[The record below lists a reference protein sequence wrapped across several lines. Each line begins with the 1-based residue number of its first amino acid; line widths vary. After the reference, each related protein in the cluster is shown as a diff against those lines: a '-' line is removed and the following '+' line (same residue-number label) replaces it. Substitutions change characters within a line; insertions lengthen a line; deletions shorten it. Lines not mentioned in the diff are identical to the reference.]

1 MAVSRR
7 TRAARWGG
15 ALLVALAPLPWL
27 GFGSA
32 QAADGPV
39 YATVTG
45 HEGFSSD
52 ANHPEY
58 WGDDCEKIVD
68 GGSLISY
75 VLTQDYALVVVK
87 AASKNVD
94 PYTNTL
100 FEDASAGETVW
111 ADTNGN
117 FTYDP
122 GGKGGDKAISHI
134 IVCGP
139 EETESPSPSTSIST
153 SESASPSTSIS
164 TSHSASPSTSLSSSG
179 RPSPST
185 SISTSESASPSTS
198 ISTSESASPS
208 TSISTSESASPSTSI
223 STDHSGNPPE
233 SSSPEATESESSG
246 AAALPHTGSDV
257 PVAGA
262 LGISLLLIGVGVLL
276 LLGPGRLIPTT
287 TYYRK
292 H

>member
-32 QAADGPV
+32 QAAEPTV

-45 HEGFSSD
+45 HESFSAA
-52 ANHPEY
+52 ANKADY
-58 WGDDCEKIVD
+58 WGDNCEKIVD
-68 GGSLISY
+68 SGSMTSY
-75 VLTQDYALVVVK
+75 VLTQNYDLVVVK

-100 FEDASAGETVW
+100 FANASEGETVW

-117 FTYDP
+117 STFDP

-134 IVCGP
+134 IVCG
-139 EETESPSPSTSIST
+139 EGETESPSPSTSIST
-153 SESASPSTSIS
+153 SESVSPSTSIS
-164 TSHSASPSTSLSSSG
+164 TSK
-179 RPSPST
+179 SPST
-185 SISTSESASPSTS
+185 SISTSESVSPSTSISTSRSVSPSTS
-198 ISTSESASPS
+198 ISTSESVSPS
-208 TSISTSESASPSTSI
+208 TSISTSESVSPSTSI
-223 STDHSGNPPE
+223 STEESGGRPSE
-233 SSSPEATESESSG
+233 SSKAEVTESESSG
-246 AAALPHTGSDV
+246 AAALPQTGSDV

-262 LGISLLLIGVGVLL
+262 VGISLLLIGVGVLL
-276 LLGPGRLIPTT
+276 LLGPGRLIPA
-287 TYYRK
+287 TYHRK

>member
-32 QAADGPV
+32 QAADVTV

-45 HEGFSSD
+45 HEPFSAA
-52 ANHPEY
+52 ANQADY
-58 WGDDCEKIVD
+58 WGDNCEKIVD
-68 GGSLISY
+68 SGSMTSY
-75 VLTQDYALVVVK
+75 VLTQNYDLVVVK

-100 FEDASAGETVW
+100 FENASEGETVW

-117 FTYDP
+117 STFDP

-134 IVCGP
+134 IVCG
-139 EETESPSPSTSIST
+139 EGETESPSPSTSIST
-153 SESASPSTSIS
+153 SESVSPSTSIS
-164 TSHSASPSTSLSSSG
+164 TSK
-179 RPSPST
+179 SPST
-185 SISTSESASPSTS
+185 SISTSESVSPSTSISTSRSVSPSTS
-198 ISTSESASPS
+198 ISTSESVSPS
-208 TSISTSESASPSTSI
+208 TSISTSESVSPSTSI
-223 STDHSGNPPE
+223 STSESGRPSE
-233 SSSPEATESESSG
+233 SSKPAVTESESSG
-246 AAALPHTGSDV
+246 AAALPQTGSDV

-262 LGISLLLIGVGVLL
+262 VGISLLLIGVGVLL
-276 LLGPGRLIPTT
+276 LLGPGRLIPA
-287 TYYRK
+287 TYHRK

>member
-32 QAADGPV
+32 QAAEPTV

-45 HEGFSSD
+45 HEPFSAA
-52 ANHPEY
+52 ANKADY
-58 WGDDCEKIVD
+58 WGDNCEKIVD
-68 GGSLISY
+68 GGSLTSY
-75 VLTQDYALVVVK
+75 VLTQNYDLVVVK

-100 FEDASAGETVW
+100 FANASEGETVW

-117 FTYDP
+117 FTFDP

-134 IVCGP
+134 IVCG
-139 EETESPSPSTSIST
+139 EGDTESPSPSTSIST
-153 SESASPSTSIS
+153 SESV
-164 TSHSASPSTSLSSSG
+164 
-179 RPSPST
+179 SPST
-185 SISTSESASPSTS
+185 SISTSESVSPSTSISTSRSVSPSTS
-198 ISTSESASPS
+198 ISTSESVSPS
-208 TSISTSESASPSTSI
+208 TSISTSESVSPSTSI
-223 STDHSGNPPE
+223 STEESGGEPSE
-233 SSSPEATESESSG
+233 SSKAEVTQSESSG
-246 AAALPHTGSDV
+246 AAALPQTGSDV

-262 LGISLLLIGVGVLL
+262 VGISLLLIGVGVLL
-276 LLGPGRLIPTT
+276 LLGPGRLIPA
-287 TYYRK
+287 TYHRK

>member
-27 GFGSA
+27 GFGAASA
-32 QAADGPV
+32 ANGAV

-45 HEGFSSD
+45 HEPFSSD
-52 ANHPEY
+52 ANHPDY
-58 WGDDCEKIVD
+58 WGDNCEKIVD
-68 GGSLISY
+68 GGNLTSY
-75 VLTQDYALVVVK
+75 VLTQDYELVVVK
-87 AASKNVD
+87 AGSKNVD

-100 FEDASAGETVW
+100 FADASAGETVW

-117 FTYDP
+117 STFDP
-122 GGKGGDKAISHI
+122 GGKGGDKTISHI

-139 EETESPSPSTSIST
+139 GETQSPSPSPSTT
-153 SESASPSTSIS
+153 SASPSQSETTQSG
-164 TSHSASPSTSLSSSG
+164 SPSVSTTKPTPTSSSG

-185 SISTSESASPSTS
+185 TSASPSPSTTS
-198 ISTSESASPS
+198 PSPSETETTASES
-208 TSISTSESASPSTSI
+208 
-223 STDHSGNPPE
+223 PP
-233 SSSPEATESESSG
+233 SSSPEVTETERTHSGGEPSESSDPKATEIESSG
-246 AAALPHTGSDV
+246 AAALPHTGSDT

-262 LGISLLLIGVGVLL
+262 IGISLLLIGVGLLL
-276 LLGPGRLIPTT
+276 LLGPGRLVPTT
-287 TYYRK
+287 YHRK

>member
-32 QAADGPV
+32 QAAEPTV

-45 HEGFSSD
+45 HEPFSAA
-52 ANHPEY
+52 ANKAGY

-68 GGSLISY
+68 GGSMTSY
-75 VLTQDYALVVVK
+75 VLAQNYDLVVVK

-100 FEDASAGETVW
+100 FENASQGETVW

-117 FTYDP
+117 FTFDP

-134 IVCGP
+134 IVCG
-139 EETESPSPSTSIST
+139 EGETESPSPSTSIST
-153 SESASPSTSIS
+153 SESVSPSTSIS
-164 TSHSASPSTSLSSSG
+164 TSK
-179 RPSPST
+179 SPST
-185 SISTSESASPSTS
+185 SISTSESVSPSTSISTSRSVSPSTS
-198 ISTSESASPS
+198 ISTSESVSPS
-208 TSISTSESASPSTSI
+208 TSISTSESVSPSTSI
-223 STDHSGNPPE
+223 STSESGRPSE
-233 SSSPEATESESSG
+233 SSKAEVTESESSG
-246 AAALPHTGSDV
+246 AAALPQTGSDV

-262 LGISLLLIGVGVLL
+262 VGISLLLIGVGVLL
-276 LLGPGRLIPTT
+276 LLGPGRLIPA
-287 TYYRK
+287 TYHRK